1 VSQQRVEVLPYA
13 GFDVVVIAASQGGWH
28 VARTLFARLPPDFP
42 AAVLYTAH
50 RAPDAADVVVGLMAR
65 ICALPVSPA
74 VPTEPLTGGTVVV
87 APSAWQLVLDPD
99 ARQRREE
106 GPIGRHGSR
115 ADPLL
120 ASLARVHGRRV
131 LAVILSGRLGDG
143 AAGIAQVAGHGGRVL
158 VQDPATAEYPSM
170 PEHAVATG
178 LVDLELDPET
188 LAAAIV
194 ALVMVPGARDRLGAP
209 AAVRARSAG

>member
-1 VSQQRVEVLPYA
+1 MKQRAGVHPYA

-28 VARTLFARLPPDFP
+28 VARSLLARLPPDFP
-42 AAVLYTAH
+42 AAVLYTTH
-50 RAPDAADVVVGLMAR
+50 RAPDAPDVVVGLMAR
-65 ICALPVSPA
+65 ICALPVGPA
-74 VPTEPLTGGTVVV
+74 IPTELLTGGTVVV
-87 APSAWQLVLDPD
+87 APSAWQLVLD
-99 ARQRREE
+99 AGGRQRREE

-120 ASLARVHGRRV
+120 ASVARAHGRRA

-143 AAGIAQVAGHGGRVL
+143 ATGVAHVAHHGGRVL
-158 VQDPATAEYPSM
+158 VQDPATAAYPSM

-188 LAAAIV
+188 LAAAVV
-194 ALVMVPGARDRLGAP
+194 ALVMVPGARDRLGA
-209 AAVRARSAG
+209 RATAWAPSAG